1 MTGLESNQTT
11 IKSLSNVN
19 LSSVPTGLHGA
30 GSETSVVDERDN
42 NDHLTNDLMGR
53 TLSRLRLMP
62 CAGIIMG
69 TLSGVFFAT
78 AGFIVKLVP
87 NVNPVQIVV
96 TRFVA
101 AVPLSLLF

>member
-11 IKSLSNVN
+11 IQSLSNVN
-19 LSSVPTGLHGA
+19 LSVVPTGSHLHGA
-30 GSETSVVDERDN
+30 GSESSVADTSGPS
-42 NDHLTNDLMGR
+42 TAAPNDLMGR
-53 TLSRLRLMP
+53 TLNKLRRMP

-69 TLSGVFFAT
+69 MLSGVFFAT

-96 TRFVA
+96 TRFV
-101 AVPLSLLF
+101 LSTR

>member
-1 MTGLESNQTT
+1 MTGVESNQTT

-19 LSSVPTGLHGA
+19 LSSVPGGGFNEE
-30 GSETSVVDERDN
+30 GSVPSVVENSDINGERN
-42 NDHLTNDLMGR
+42 SGNDLMAR
-53 TLSRLRLMP
+53 TLSRLRRMP

-69 TLSGVFFAT
+69 MLSGIFFAT

-96 TRFVA
+96 TRLVG
-101 AVPLSLLF
+101 

>member
-1 MTGLESNQTT
+1 MTGVESNQTT

-19 LSSVPTGLHGA
+19 LSSVPGGGFNEE
-30 GSETSVVDERDN
+30 GSVPSVVENPDINGGRN
-42 NDHLTNDLMGR
+42 SGNDLMAR
-53 TLSRLRLMP
+53 TLLRLRRMP

-69 TLSGVFFAT
+69 MLSGIFFAT

-96 TRFVA
+96 TRLVG
-101 AVPLSLLF
+101 